1 MATPSYPVMAPA
13 VIYEYLFYLLSS
25 DRLRPPALQKAQG
38 LLLGSSTLGT
48 RDHQLRLKYL
58 DTTDSHQ

>member
-1 MATPSYPVMAPA
+1 MAPA